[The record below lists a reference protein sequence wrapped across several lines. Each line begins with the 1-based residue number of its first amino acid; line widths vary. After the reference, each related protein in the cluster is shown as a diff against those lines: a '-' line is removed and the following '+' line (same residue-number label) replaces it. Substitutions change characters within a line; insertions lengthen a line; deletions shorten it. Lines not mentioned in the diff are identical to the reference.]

1 MPPSASA
8 SRRSS
13 WRTEDEPFADPRQRP
28 QLELIDDGASVVL
41 FGEEHA
47 TTDAPANA
55 PEARSAKSTA
65 DYIRRIM
72 DGAMPLPM
80 PIVNEV
86 AARRP
91 RVGKFARSGVNAKPA
106 DKPGSVENGHSS
118 GPRVTP
124 RL

>member
-1 MPPSASA
+1 ML
-8 SRRSS
+8 RG
-13 WRTEDEPFADPRQRP
+13 TEDEPFADPRQRP

-72 DGAMPLPM
+72 DGAIPLPM

-86 AARRP
+86 ACCLYGAGLTADLNQAKAIAA
-91 RVGKFARSGVNAKPA
+91 VETHSFAGA
-106 DKPGSVENGHSS
+106 
-118 GPRVTP
+118 
-124 RL
+124 